1 MVTTRKADAAPAA
14 DEAHALDSLIRTAE
28 AREAAEAPAAP
39 AGLAV
44 QADTLEQDLFDV
56 LKMAQAMVQPG
67 VYWLTPERFAQLW
80 GDHTLRGMA
89 GPGAEIM
96 RRQGWTVA
104 GLMGKWGPYLALAAA
119 VAPPTLAT
127 VQAYK
132 LHQLQAGAAPA
143 PAPAEGPGNG

>member
-1 MVTTRKADAAPAA
+1 MVTIRKADQAPAA
-14 DEAHALDSLIRTAE
+14 EDHALDSLIRTAE
-28 AREAAEAPAAP
+28 AREAAEAPPAP
-39 AGLAV
+39 GGVAV

-80 GDHTLRGMA
+80 GDHTLRGIA
-89 GPGAEIM
+89 APGAEIM

-132 LHQLQAGAAPA
+132 LHQAQGGLPPAAD
-143 PAPAEGPGNG
+143 PAEGARDG